1 MNQENLEF
9 EPLFNLSQN
18 LAARQLLKNA
28 LLEKDVWRTKED
40 LGLKVHGHKRLLTI
54 NFTEIS
60 PGWFKLLVKLYTLVR
75 AKAGKPAQTVVNEI
89 NRIKNFSKRLSTLPI
104 YSPDA
109 IDDYIFDDFEYWLQ
123 TKKLKESSI
132 QGYYKALSNFFNICR
147 LEGWLN
153 VNTYWFKGKFKAI
166 YPKNDEIEYI
176 PEEVWNGIDKNLH
189 ALPEQLQRMIL
200 LIRTFGLRA
209 GELLNLSFDCL
220 RQRNGEWY
228 IRLETEKTG
237 EEDELLICEP
247 LLVAVIKQ
255 QQNFIQQHFEKRYDK
270 LFCVSRRLGRHQEGT
285 DALIFIPQPQI
296 MSLKSFNQ
304 WLNRFAKKCNICTNN
319 GKLWHFTSHQFRRT
333 IATVSFNAGV
343 DPLVI
348 QHTLRH
354 RTPEMLKHYVRRNK
368 KVLSAE
374 LEELIKERKYV
385 NVEGKIVDI
394 YKPKNPVEELI
405 RRKMY
410 QVTTQYGE
418 CHRSVLQTPC
428 QTVNACWR
436 CEHWR
441 ATDEN
446 LPHLKQDLERVEKE
460 LKIVKQQG
468 LIKLEQ
474 GLEGD
479 HSNLKNCIEAL
490 EKVSERDRLG

>member
-9 EPLFNLSQN
+9 ELLLNLSQN
-18 LAARQLLKNA
+18 LIARQLLKNP
-28 LLEKDVWRTKED
+28 LLQKDVWRTQED
-40 LGLKVHGHKRLLTI
+40 LGLKVNGHRQQLTI

-60 PGWFKLLVKLYTLVR
+60 PDWFKLLTKLYTLVR
-75 AKAGKPAQTVVNEI
+75 SKPGKPAQTVVNEI
-89 NRIKNFSKRLSTLPI
+89 NRLKNFSRRLSTLPI

-109 IDDYIFDDFEYWLQ
+109 IDDSVFDDFEYWLQ

-147 LEGWLN
+147 LEGWLD
-153 VNTYWFKGKFKAI
+153 VNTYWFKGKFKTI
-166 YPKNDEIEYI
+166 CPKNDEIEYI
-176 PEEVWNGIDKNLH
+176 PEEVWNQIDRNLYI
-189 ALPEQLQRMIL
+189 LPEPLQRMIL
-200 LIRTFGLRA
+200 LIRTLGLRA
-209 GELLNLSFDCL
+209 GELLNLSFNCL

-228 IRLETEKTG
+228 IRLETEKIG

-247 LLVAVIKQ
+247 PLVAVIKQ
-255 QQNFIQQHFEKRYDK
+255 QQNYIINYFGNSYNQ
-270 LFCVSRRLGRHQEGT
+270 LFCASQRLGFDQKRIK
-285 DALIFIPQPQI
+285 ALVFIPQPKT
-296 MSLKSFNQ
+296 MSLCSFNK
-304 WLNRFAKKCNICTNN
+304 WLNRFANKCNICTKDGNI
-319 GKLWHFTSHQFRRT
+319 WHFTSHQFRRT
-333 IATVSFNAGV
+333 VATVSSNAGV

-354 RTPEMLKHYVRRNK
+354 RTPEMLKHYVSRNK

-374 LEELIKERKYV
+374 LEELMKERKYV
-385 NVEGKIVDI
+385 NVEGKIVDV

-418 CHRSVLQTPC
+418 CHRSVIQAPC

-441 ATDEN
+441 TTDEN
-446 LPHLKQDLERVEKE
+446 LPDLKQDLERIKKE
-460 LKIVKQQG
+460 LKIVKREG

-474 GLEGD
+474 GLKGD
-479 HSNLKNCIEAL
+479 HNNLKNCIDAL
-490 EKVSERDRLG
+490 EKVSD

>member
-1 MNQENLEF
+1 MNQENLEV
-9 EPLFNLSQN
+9 EPLLNLSQN
-18 LAARQLLKNA
+18 LAARQLLKNP
-28 LLEKDVWRTKED
+28 LLQKDVWRTNVD
-40 LGLKVHGHKRLLTI
+40 LGLKVNGHRQQLTI

-60 PGWFKLLVKLYTLVR
+60 PDWFKLLTKLYTLVR
-75 AKAGKPAQTVVNEI
+75 AKPGNPAQTIVNEI
-89 NRIKNFSKRLSTLPI
+89 NRLKNFSFILSTLPI

-109 IDDYIFDDFEYWLQ
+109 IDESVFDDFDYWLQ

-132 QGYYKALSNFFNICR
+132 QGYYKALSNFFNTCR
-147 LEGWLN
+147 LEGWLD

-166 YPKNDEIEYI
+166 HPKNDEIEYI
-176 PEEVWNGIDKNLH
+176 PEEVWNQVDKNLNI
-189 ALPEQLQRMIL
+189 LPEPLQRMVL
-200 LIRTFGLRA
+200 LIRTLGLRA

-228 IRLETEKTG
+228 IRLETEKIG

-255 QQNFIQQHFEKRYDK
+255 QQNFIRQHFGENYEQ
-270 LFCVSRRLGRHQEGT
+270 LFCVSKRWGRTQEGI
-285 DALIFIPQPQI
+285 DALVFVPQPQI

-304 WLNRFAKKCNICTNN
+304 WLNRFANKCKICTKD
-319 GKLWHFTSHQFRRT
+319 GQIWHFTSHQFRRT
-333 IATVSFNAGV
+333 VATVSSNAGV

-354 RTPEMLKHYVRRNK
+354 RTPEMLKHYVSRNK

-374 LEELIKERKYV
+374 LEELMKERNYV
-385 NVEGKIVDI
+385 NVEGKIVDV
-394 YKPKNPVEELI
+394 YKPKNPVDELI

-418 CHRSVLQTPC
+418 CHRSFLQAPC

-441 ATDEN
+441 TTDED

-460 LKIVKQQG
+460 LKIVKLEG

-479 HSNLKNCIEAL
+479 HNNLNNCIEAL
-490 EKVSERDRLG
+490 EKVSD